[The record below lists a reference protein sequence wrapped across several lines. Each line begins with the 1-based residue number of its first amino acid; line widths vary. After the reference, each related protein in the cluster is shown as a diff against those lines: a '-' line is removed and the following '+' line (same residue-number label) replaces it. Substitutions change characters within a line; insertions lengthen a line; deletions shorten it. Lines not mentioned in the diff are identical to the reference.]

1 MVLIW
6 HRVNHSVKRRRQA
19 LHQTYRHYYL
29 NIGVEAAKLS
39 DWRIESNRNFFLPEL
54 ECSTVQALSVAGKR
68 CGSLP
73 EHQHSPSHRL
83 TALLFRWLFSRNT
96 SFFARHFVWG
106 TVGGG
111 VDDVLHHAIIRDGF
125 VHDLSS
131 STVVKTVVQD
141 S

>member
-1 MVLIW
+1 MAQSEPQRKETPPGPSPNLPSLLFEYRCRIGKVIRLAN
-6 HRVNHSVKRRRQA
+6 RVES
-19 LHQTYRHYYL
+19 
-29 NIGVEAAKLS
+29 KL
-39 DWRIESNRNFFLPEL
+39 FLPEL
-54 ECSTVQALSVAGKR
+54 ECSTAQALSVARKR
-68 CGSLP
+68 RGSLP

-131 STVVKTVVQD
+131 STVVKPVVQD